1 MQGKIMESMN
11 YQFRDYEMRDHE
23 SLTKMILALYTEDPS
38 SNVMT
43 RAKIDRTIAV
53 MEDGRT
59 GKFIIAEVDGAI
71 AGYALLSYYWSN
83 EFGGRVV
90 YIDELFTLPEFRN
103 QGLGTLLMQYVF
115 ENAASAVA
123 FALEV
128 TPRNDKAKALYERMG
143 FREWPNRHFIRG
155 VARVR

>member
-1 MQGKIMESMN
+1 MN
-11 YQFRDYEMRDHE
+11 TITNYELRNYEGRDHE
-23 SLTKMILALYTEDPS
+23 VLTKMILALYTEDPS

-43 RAKIDRTIAV
+43 TAKIDRTIAM

-59 GKFIIAEVDGAI
+59 GRFIMAEVDGAT

-90 YIDELFTLPEFRN
+90 YIDELFILPAYRN
-103 QGLGTLLMQYVF
+103 HGLGTRLMESIF
-115 ENAASAVA
+115 ENAEEAVA

-128 TPRNDKAKALYERMG
+128 TPKNDKAKALYERMG

-155 VARVR
+155 VAVGC